1 MDSVT
6 ESFLKLLF
14 LLSVNNWHMAVA
26 GNKYNCDDQLVSAL
40 PQSSFSSSSDLSS
53 SHSPGFARLN
63 RREGAGGWSPLVSN
77 KYQWLQI
84 DLGERTEITAVA
96 TQGGYG
102 SSDWVTSYL
111 LMFSDSGQ
119 NWKQYRQEESIWAFS
134 GNTNADSVVYYK
146 LQHSIK
152 ARFLRFV
159 PLDWNPNGRIGMRIE
174 VYGCTYRSEV
184 VGFDGK
190 SCLIYTFN
198 QKLMSA
204 TKDAIS
210 LKFKTMQSDG
220 ILLHREG
227 QNGDHTTLELIKGKL
242 SLLINLGDT
251 KTHPSNAQINITL
264 GSLLDDQH
272 WHSVLIEHF
281 NNQVNFTVDKHTHHF
296 HAKGEFNY
304 LDLDYEISFGGIPV
318 PGKSGTL
325 SRKNF
330 HGCFENIYYNGVNI
344 IDLARRHKS
353 QIYFVG
359 NMSFSCLEPQ
369 VVPVTFLS
377 SSSYLALPGTSG
389 QDEVL
394 ISFQFRTWNKEGL
407 LLSSKL
413 HQASGGFL
421 LYLSDG
427 KVKISLHKPGKA
439 LSDITAGAGLN
450 NGQWH
455 SVSFSA
461 KWNRITVIVDNDV
474 TSSAHAYTP
483 LQIYSGND
491 FYFGGCPNSGNISE
505 CYTSFGGFQGCMR
518 LISIG
523 NKAVD
528 MISVQQNVF
537 GNFSDLQIDLCGII
551 DRCLPNYCEHGGECS
566 QSWNNFYCDC
576 DNTGYKG
583 ATCHYPIYEQ
593 SCEAY
598 KHRGNTSGFY
608 NIDSDGSGP
617 LGPFLVYCNM
627 TDTTWTIIQHNN
639 TNLTRVK
646 SANRENPHTVFF
658 KYSASLDQLQAT
670 INHAEHCEQELAYHC
685 KKSRLLDKPDGMPL
699 SWWIGRTNET
709 QTYWGGSLPA
719 VQKCAC
725 GLEGS
730 CIDSQHYCNCD
741 ADRDEW
747 TNDTGFLSYK
757 EHLPVTEIVITDTDR
772 PNSEAAYKLGPL
784 LCHGDRTFWN
794 SASFNTETSYL
805 HFPTFHG
812 ELSADVS
819 FFFKTTASSGV
830 FLENLGIQDFIRI
843 ELYSP
848 SEVIFSFDVGNGPSE
863 VTVQSLTSLND
874 NQWHYVKAERNI
886 KEASL
891 QVDQLPQRSCGAP
904 PDGHIRLQLNSQLF
918 VGGTASR
925 QKGFLGCIRSLQLN
939 GMALDLE
946 ERAKI
951 TPGVEPGCPGH
962 CSSYGNLCHNGG
974 KCREKYSGF
983 SCDCTFSAYAG
994 PFCKKEIS
1002 AYFGTGTSVTYNF
1015 QEYYTL
1021 AKNSSS
1027 HASSFYADM
1036 TLNREEITFAFR
1048 TTRTPSLL
1056 LYVSSFYQ
1064 EYLSVILTRNGSL
1077 QIRYKLDSHQDPDV
1091 FSINT
1096 KNMADGQLQHVKI
1109 NREEEMLFV
1118 EVNQN
1123 ERMKFILSSGTE
1135 FNAIKSLTLGK
1146 ILENSDVEE
1155 ETMKANSQGFIGC
1168 LSSVQFSHIA
1178 SLKAALHHSSS
1189 APVIVK
1195 GRFTESNCGT
1205 LTGADSTS
1213 SETTH
1218 SFADH
1223 SGPIDEGELASTIR
1237 SDSAI
1242 IGGVIAVVI
1251 FILALASMAHSHT
1264 IYKKKGIYSK
1274 NEAKGSENEDSA
1286 ESALKSEVSIQTL
1299 QQMNEIKRNTLLIG
1313 VHDLI

>member
-1 MDSVT
+1 
-6 ESFLKLLF
+6 
-14 LLSVNNWHMAVA
+14 
-26 GNKYNCDDQLVSAL
+26 
-40 PQSSFSSSSDLSS
+40 
-53 SHSPGFARLN
+53 
-63 RREGAGGWSPLVSN
+63 
-77 KYQWLQI
+77 
-84 DLGERTEITAVA
+84 
-96 TQGGYG
+96 
-102 SSDWVTSYL
+102 
-111 LMFSDSGQ
+111 
-119 NWKQYRQEESIWAFS
+119 
-134 GNTNADSVVYYK
+134 
-146 LQHSIK
+146 IK

-184 VGFDGK
+184 VAFDGK

-198 QKLMSA
+198 QKLLS
-204 TKDAIS
+204 TLKDVIS

-227 QNGDHTTLELIKGKL
+227 QNGDHITLELIKGKL

-296 HAKGEFNY
+296 HAKGEFSY
-304 LDLDYEISFGGIPV
+304 LDLDYELSFGGIPV

-325 SRKNF
+325 SHRNF

-353 QIYFVG
+353 QIYFG

-389 QDEVL
+389 QEEVF
-394 ISFQFRTWNKEGL
+394 INFQFRTWNKEGL
-407 LLSSKL
+407 LLSGKL
-413 HQASGGFL
+413 HASGGFL

-427 KVKISLHKPGKA
+427 KVKIS
-439 LSDITAGAGLN
+439 AGLN

-455 SVSFSA
+455 SVSFSV
-461 KWNRITVIVDNDV
+461 KRSRMSVVVDNDV
-474 TSSAHAYTP
+474 TSSAYASIP
-483 LQIYSGND
+483 LQIYSGD
-491 FYFGGCPNSGNISE
+491 AFYFGGCPSSGNISE
-505 CYTSFGGFQGCMR
+505 CNTSFGGFQGCMR

-528 MISVQQNVF
+528 MISVQKNVF

-566 QSWNNFYCDC
+566 QSWNSFYCNC
-576 DNTGYKG
+576 ANTGYKG

-627 TDTTWTIIQHNN
+627 TDTTWTIMQHNN

-685 KKSRLLDKPDGMPL
+685 KKSRLLDKPEGVPL

-709 QTYWGGSLPA
+709 QTYWGGALPA
-719 VQKCAC
+719 VQKCSC

-747 TNDTGFLSYK
+747 MNDTGFLSYK

-784 LCHGDRTFWN
+784 LCRGDRTFWN

-819 FFFKTTASSGV
+819 FFFKTTASLGV

-863 VTVQSLTSLND
+863 VIVQSLTSLND

-891 QVDQLPQRSCGAP
+891 QVDQLPQRSRGAP
-904 PDGHIRLQLNSQLF
+904 PDGHTRLQLNSQLF

-925 QKGFLGCIRSLQLN
+925 QKGFLGS
-939 GMALDLE
+939 
-946 ERAKI
+946 KI

-1048 TTRTPSLL
+1048 TTQTPSLL
-1056 LYVSSFYQ
+1056 LYVSSFYK

-1077 QIRYKLDSHQDPDV
+1077 HIRYKLDSHQDPDV
-1091 FSINT
+1091 FSINI
-1096 KNMADGQLQHVKI
+1096 KSMADGQLQHVKI
-1109 NREEEMLFV
+1109 NREEERLFV
-1118 EVNQN
+1118 EVIQ
-1123 ERMKFILSSGTE
+1123 L
-1135 FNAIKSLTLGK
+1135 
-1146 ILENSDVEE
+1146 DYE

-1168 LSSVQFSHIA
+1168 LSSVQFNHIA
-1178 SLKAALHHSSS
+1178 PLKAALHHSSS
-1189 APVIVK
+1189 APIIVK

-1223 SGPIDEGELASTIR
+1223 SGPIDEGEPLANAIR

-1251 FILALASMAHSHT
+1251 FILLCITAIAIR

-1286 ESALKSEVSIQTL
+1286 ESALKSELSMQ
-1299 QQMNEIKRNTLLIG
+1299 NTASENQKEYFF
-1313 VHDLI
+1313 

>member
-6 ESFLKLLF
+6 EIFLKLLF
-14 LLSVNNWHMAVA
+14 LLSVHNWHSAVA
-26 GNKYNCDDQLVSAL
+26 ENKYNCDDPLVSAL
-40 PQSSFSSSSDLSS
+40 PQSAFSSSSELSS

-84 DLGERTEITAVA
+84 DLGERTEINAVA

-111 LMFSDSGQ
+111 LMFSDSGR
-119 NWKQYRQEESIWAFS
+119 NWKQYHQEESIWAFS

-198 QKLMSA
+198 QKFMNTL
-204 TKDAIS
+204 KDVIS

-227 QNGDHTTLELIKGKL
+227 QNGDHITLELIKGKL

-304 LDLDYEISFGGIPV
+304 LDLDYELSFGGIPV

-325 SRKNF
+325 SRRNF
-330 HGCFENIYYNGVNI
+330 YGCFENIYYNGVNI
-344 IDLARRHKS
+344 IDLARRQKS

-377 SSSYLALPGTSG
+377 SRSYLALPGTSG
-389 QDEVL
+389 QDEII

-407 LLSSKL
+407 LLFSKL
-413 HQASGGFL
+413 HQASGSVL

-439 LSDITAGAGLN
+439 LNDIAAGAELN

-455 SVSFSA
+455 SVFFSA
-461 KWNRITVIVDNDV
+461 KRNRISVIVDNEV
-474 TSSAHAYTP
+474 TSSAHASIP
-483 LQIYSGND
+483 LQVYSGD
-491 FYFGGCPNSGNISE
+491 AFYFGGCPSSGNISE
-505 CYTSFGGFQGCMR
+505 CNTSFGGFQGCMR

-528 MISVQQNVF
+528 MISVQENVF

-566 QSWNNFYCDC
+566 QSWNNFYCNC
-576 DNTGYKG
+576 ANTGYTG

-670 INHAEHCEQELAYHC
+670 INHAEHCEQEFAYHC

-709 QTYWGGSLPA
+709 QTYWGGSSPA
-719 VQKCAC
+719 LQKCAC
-725 GLEGS
+725 GLERS
-730 CIDSQHYCNCD
+730 CIDSQYYCNCD

-757 EHLPVTEIVITDTDR
+757 DHLPVTEIVITDIDR

-843 ELYSP
+843 ELYAP
-848 SEVIFSFDVGNGPSE
+848 SEVVFSFDVGNGPSE
-863 VTVQSLTSLND
+863 VIVQSLTPLND
-874 NQWHYVKAERNI
+874 NQWHYVKAERNV

-891 QVDQLPQRSCGAP
+891 QVDQLPQRSHSAP

-939 GMALDLE
+939 GIALDLE
-946 ERAKI
+946 KRAKI

-974 KCREKYSGF
+974 KCKEKYSGF
-983 SCDCTFSAYAG
+983 SCDCTFSAYMG

-1036 TLNREEITFAFR
+1036 TLNRESITFAFR

-1056 LYVSSFYQ
+1056 LYVSSFYK
-1064 EYLSVILTRNGSL
+1064 EYLSIILTRTGDL
-1077 QIRYKLDSHQDPDV
+1077 QIRYKLDSHQDPDI
-1091 FSINT
+1091 FSVNI

-1146 ILENSDVEE
+1146 ILENSDVDE

-1168 LSSVQFSHIA
+1168 LSSVQFNHIA
-1178 SLKAALHHSSS
+1178 PLKAALHQSSS

-1223 SGPIDEGELASTIR
+1223 SGTIDEGEPLANAIR

-1251 FILALASMAHSHT
+1251 FILLCITAIAIR

-1286 ESALKSEVSIQTL
+1286 ESALKSELSMQNTA
-1299 QQMNEIKRNTLLIG
+1299 NEHQKEYFF
-1313 VHDLI
+1313 

>member
-6 ESFLKLLF
+6 EIFLKLLF
-14 LLSVNNWHMAVA
+14 LISVRNWNMVVA
-26 GNKYNCDDQLVSAL
+26 GNKYNCDDQLVSGL
-40 PQSSFSSSSDLSS
+40 PQSSFSSSSELSS

-63 RREGAGGWSPLVSN
+63 RREGAGGWSPFVSN
-77 KYQWLQI
+77 KYQWLQV
-84 DLGERTEITAVA
+84 DLGERAEITAVA

-111 LMFSDSGQ
+111 LMFSDSGR
-119 NWKQYRQEESIWAFS
+119 NWKQYRQEESTWAFS

-152 ARFLRFV
+152 ARFIRFV

-174 VYGCTYRSEV
+174 AYGCMYRSEV

-198 QKLMSA
+198 QKLMS
-204 TKDAIS
+204 TLKDVIS

-227 QNGDHTTLELIKGKL
+227 QNGDHITLELLKGKL
-242 SLLINLGDT
+242 SLLINLGDD
-251 KTHPSNAQINITL
+251 KTHSSNTQINITL

-304 LDLDYEISFGGIPV
+304 LDLDYELSFGGIPV
-318 PGKSGTL
+318 PGKSGAL
-325 SRKNF
+325 SRRNF
-330 HGCFENIYYNGVNI
+330 HGCFENIYYNGVSI
-344 IDLARRHKS
+344 IDLARRHRS
-353 QIYFVG
+353 QISFVG
-359 NMSFSCLEPQ
+359 NISFLCLEPQ
-369 VVPVTFLS
+369 VIPVTFLS
-377 SSSYLALPGTSG
+377 SRSYLALPGTSG
-389 QDEVL
+389 QEEVS

-407 LLSSKL
+407 LLSSKV
-413 HQASGGFL
+413 HRSSGGFL

-427 KVKISLHKPGKA
+427 KVKINLHKPGKT
-439 LSDITAGAGLN
+439 LSDI
-450 NGQWH
+450 
-455 SVSFSA
+455 SA
-461 KWNRITVIVDNDV
+461 APGFMFL
-474 TSSAHAYTP
+474 S
-483 LQIYSGND
+483 
-491 FYFGGCPNSGNISE
+491 GCPNSGNNSE
-505 CYTSFGGFQGCMR
+505 CKTSFGGFQGCMR

-528 MISVQQNVF
+528 MNSVQKNIF
-537 GNFSDLQIDLCGII
+537 GNFSNLQIDLCGII

-566 QSWNNFYCDC
+566 QTWNSFYCNC
-576 DNTGYKG
+576 TNTGYKG

-627 TDTTWTIIQHNN
+627 TDATWTIIQHNN

-658 KYSASLDQLQAT
+658 KYSASLDQLQAA

-685 KKSRLLDKPDGMPL
+685 KKSRLLDKTDGLPL

-709 QTYWGGSLPA
+709 QTYWGGSSPT

-725 GLEGS
+725 GIEGS
-730 CIDSQHYCNCD
+730 CIESQHYCNCD
-741 ADRDEW
+741 ADRNEW

-772 PNSEAAYKLGPL
+772 PNSEAAYRLGPL
-784 LCHGDRTFWN
+784 LCRGDRAFWN

-805 HFPTFHG
+805 HFPTLHG

-886 KEASL
+886 KDASL
-891 QVDQLPQRSCGAP
+891 QVDQLPQKFHAAP

-974 KCREKYSGF
+974 KCKEKYSGF
-983 SCDCTFSAYAG
+983 SCDCSFSAYAG

-1002 AYFGTGTSVTYNF
+1002 AYFGTGSSVIYNF
-1015 QEYYTL
+1015 QEYYTFT
-1021 AKNSSS
+1021 KNSSS

-1036 TLNREEITFAFR
+1036 TLSRETITLAFR

-1056 LYVSSFYQ
+1056 LYVSSFYK

-1091 FSINT
+1091 FTTNFKS
-1096 KNMADGQLQHVKI
+1096 MADGQLHHVKI
-1109 NREEEMLFV
+1109 DREEEMLLV

-1135 FNAIKSLTLGK
+1135 FNAIKSLILGK
-1146 ILENSDVEE
+1146 ILENSDVDE
-1155 ETMKANSQGFIGC
+1155 ETMKASSQGFIGC
-1168 LSSVQFSHIA
+1168 LSSVQFNHIA
-1178 SLKAALHHSSS
+1178 PLKSALHHGSS
-1189 APVIVK
+1189 APIIVK
-1195 GRFTESNCGT
+1195 GRFTESSCGT
-1205 LTGADSTS
+1205 LTGTDSTL

-1223 SGPIDEGELASTIR
+1223 SGPIDEGEPLNNASR
-1237 SDSAI
+1237 NDSAI

-1251 FILALASMAHSHT
+1251 FIVLCITAIAIR
-1264 IYKKKGIYSK
+1264 IYKKKSIYSK
-1274 NEAKGSENEDSA
+1274 NETKGSENEDSA
-1286 ESALKSEVSIQTL
+1286 ESALKSELSTQ
-1299 QQMNEIKRNTLLIG
+1299 NTASENQKEYFF
-1313 VHDLI
+1313 

>member
-1 MDSVT
+1 
-6 ESFLKLLF
+6 
-14 LLSVNNWHMAVA
+14 
-26 GNKYNCDDQLVSAL
+26 
-40 PQSSFSSSSDLSS
+40 
-53 SHSPGFARLN
+53 
-63 RREGAGGWSPLVSN
+63 
-77 KYQWLQI
+77 
-84 DLGERTEITAVA
+84 
-96 TQGGYG
+96 
-102 SSDWVTSYL
+102 
-111 LMFSDSGQ
+111 
-119 NWKQYRQEESIWAFS
+119 
-134 GNTNADSVVYYK
+134 
-146 LQHSIK
+146 
-152 ARFLRFV
+152 
-159 PLDWNPNGRIGMRIE
+159 
-174 VYGCTYRSEV
+174 
-184 VGFDGK
+184 
-190 SCLIYTFN
+190 
-198 QKLMSA
+198 
-204 TKDAIS
+204 
-210 LKFKTMQSDG
+210 
-220 ILLHREG
+220 
-227 QNGDHTTLELIKGKL
+227 
-242 SLLINLGDT
+242 
-251 KTHPSNAQINITL
+251 
-264 GSLLDDQH
+264 
-272 WHSVLIEHF
+272 
-281 NNQVNFTVDKHTHHF
+281 
-296 HAKGEFNY
+296 
-304 LDLDYEISFGGIPV
+304 
-318 PGKSGTL
+318 
-325 SRKNF
+325 
-330 HGCFENIYYNGVNI
+330 
-344 IDLARRHKS
+344 
-353 QIYFVG
+353 G
-359 NMSFSCLEPQ
+359 NMSFSCLEPR
-369 VVPVTFLS
+369 VVPVTFLNS
-377 SSSYLALPGTSG
+377 GSYLALPGTSG
-389 QDEVL
+389 QDEIF

-421 LYLSDG
+421 LYLNDG

-439 LSDITAGAGLN
+439 LNDITAGAGLN

-461 KWNRITVIVDNDV
+461 KRNRISVIVDNDV
-474 TSSAHAYTP
+474 MSSSHASIP
-483 LQIYSGND
+483 LQIYSGD
-491 FYFGGCPNSGNISE
+491 AFYFGGCPSSGNISQ
-505 CYTSFGGFQGCMR
+505 CNTSFGGFQGCMR

-566 QSWNNFYCDC
+566 QSWNSFYCNC
-576 DNTGYKG
+576 ASTGYKG

-598 KHRGNTSGFY
+598 KHRGNASGFY

-617 LGPFLVYCNM
+617 LRPFLVYCNM

-670 INHAEHCEQELAYHC
+670 INRAEHCEQELAYHC
-685 KKSRLLDKPDGMPL
+685 KKSRLLDKQDGMPL

-719 VQKCAC
+719 VQKCTC

-757 EHLPVTEIVITDTDR
+757 EHLPVTEIVITDTNR
-772 PNSEAAYKLGPL
+772 PNSEAGYKLGPL
-784 LCHGDRTFWN
+784 LCRGDRTFWN
-794 SASFNTETSYL
+794 SASFNTEASYL

-843 ELYSP
+843 ELHSP

-874 NQWHYVKAERNI
+874 NQWHFVKAERNI

-891 QVDQLPQRSCGAP
+891 QVDHLPQRSHGAP

-994 PFCKKEIS
+994 PFCKKGKQIS
-1002 AYFGTGTSVTYNF
+1002 VYFRTGTSVTYNF

-1036 TLNREEITFAFR
+1036 TLSKEVITFAFR

-1056 LYVSSFYQ
+1056 LYVSSFYK
-1064 EYLSVILTRNGSL
+1064 EYLSVILTRNGDL

-1109 NREEEMLFV
+1109 NREEEMIFV

-1123 ERMKFILSSGTE
+1123 ERMNFILSSGTE

-1146 ILENSDVEE
+1146 ILENSDIDE

-1168 LSSVQFSHIA
+1168 LSSVQFNHIA
-1178 SLKAALHHSSS
+1178 PLKAALHHSSS
-1189 APVIVK
+1189 APIIVK

-1218 SFADH
+1218 SFADY
-1223 SGPIDEGELASTIR
+1223 SGPIDEGEPLANAIR

-1242 IGGVIAVVI
+1242 IGGVIAVLI
-1251 FILALASMAHSHT
+1251 FILLCITAVAVRV
-1264 IYKKKGIYSK
+1264 YKKKGIYSK

-1286 ESALKSEVSIQTL
+1286 ESALKSELSMQNTA
-1299 QQMNEIKRNTLLIG
+1299 NENQKEYFF
-1313 VHDLI
+1313 

>member
-6 ESFLKLLF
+6 EIFLKLLA
-14 LLSVNNWHMAVA
+14 LIAVHNWTTLVT

-40 PQSSFSSSSDLSS
+40 PQSSFSSSSELSS

-63 RREGAGGWSPLVSN
+63 RRDGAGGWSPLVSN

-111 LMFSDSGQ
+111 LMFSDSGR

-198 QKLMSA
+198 QKPTSA
-204 TKDAIS
+204 LKDVIS

-227 QNGDHTTLELIKGKL
+227 QNGDHLTLELIKGKL
-242 SLLINLGDT
+242 SLLINLGDANT
-251 KTHPSNAQINITL
+251 QINITL

-304 LDLDYEISFGGIPV
+304 LDLDYELSFGGIPV

-330 HGCFENIYYNGVNI
+330 YGCFENIYCNGVNI
-344 IDLARRHKS
+344 VDLAKRHKS

-359 NMSFSCLEPQ
+359 NLSFSCLEPA

-377 SSSYLALPGTSG
+377 SSSYLTLPGTSG
-389 QDEVL
+389 QDEVS

-407 LLSSKL
+407 LFSTKL
-413 HQASGGFL
+413 YQASGGLL

-427 KVKISLHKPGKA
+427 KVKTSLYKPGRT
-439 LSDITAGAGLN
+439 LSDITAGTGLN

-461 KWNRITVIVDNDV
+461 KRNRISVMVDDDV
-474 TSSAHAYTP
+474 TLSAQASIP
-483 LQIYSGND
+483 LQIYSAD
-491 FYFGGCPNSGNISE
+491 TFYFGGCPNGGNNTE
-505 CYTSFGGFQGCMR
+505 CNSSFGGFQGCMQ

-523 NKAVD
+523 NKPVD

-551 DRCLPNYCEHGGECS
+551 DRCSPNYCEHGGECS
-566 QSWNNFYCDC
+566 QSWNSFYCSC
-576 DNTGYKG
+576 TNTGYKG
-583 ATCHYPIYEQ
+583 ATCHYSVYEQ

-685 KKSRLLDKPDGMPL
+685 KKSRLLDKQDGMPL

-719 VQKCAC
+719 IQKCAC

-730 CIDSQHYCNCD
+730 CIDSQHYCNCN
-741 ADRDEW
+741 ADRNEW

-757 EHLPVTEIVITDTDR
+757 DHLPVTEIVITDTDR

-784 LCHGDRTFWN
+784 LCRGDRAFWN

-863 VTVQSLTSLND
+863 VIVQSLTSLND

-891 QVDQLPQRSCGAP
+891 QVDQLPQKYQAAP
-904 PDGHIRLQLNSQLF
+904 PDGRIRLQLNSQLF

-925 QKGFLGCIRSLQLN
+925 QKGFLGCIRSLHLN
-939 GMALDLE
+939 GIALDLE

-983 SCDCTFSAYAG
+983 SCDCTFSAYTG

-1002 AYFGTGTSVTYNF
+1002 AYFATGTSVTYNF

-1036 TLNREEITFAFR
+1036 TLNREAITFTFR

-1056 LYVSSFYQ
+1056 LYVSSFYN
-1064 EYLSVILTRNGSL
+1064 EYLSVILTKNGSL
-1077 QIRYKLDSHQDPDV
+1077 QIRYKLDSYQDPDV
-1091 FSINT
+1091 FNINF
-1096 KNMADGQLQHVKI
+1096 KSLADGQLQHVKI
-1109 NREEEMLFV
+1109 NREEEILFV

-1123 ERMKFILSSGTE
+1123 EKMKFILSSGTE

-1146 ILENSDVEE
+1146 ILENSDIDE

-1168 LSSVQFSHIA
+1168 LSSVQFNHIA
-1178 SLKAALHHSSS
+1178 PLKAALHHSSS
-1189 APVIVK
+1189 VPIVVK

-1223 SGPIDEGELASTIR
+1223 SGPIDEGEPLANAIR
-1237 SDSAI
+1237 SDSAV

-1251 FILALASMAHSHT
+1251 FILLCITAVVIR
-1264 IYKKKGIYSK
+1264 IYKKKSIYSK

-1286 ESALKSEVSIQTL
+1286 ESALKSELNVQNTA
-1299 QQMNEIKRNTLLIG
+1299 NENQKEYFF
-1313 VHDLI
+1313 

>member
-1 MDSVT
+1 MIVNMDSVT
-6 ESFLKLLF
+6 EIFLKLLF
-14 LLSVNNWHMAVA
+14 FLCVHRQHMAVT

-40 PQSSFSSSSDLSS
+40 PQSSFSSSSELSS

-190 SCLIYTFN
+190 SCLIYTLKK
-198 QKLMSA
+198 KLIN
-204 TKDAIS
+204 TLKDVIS

-220 ILLHREG
+220 ILLHRKG
-227 QNGDHTTLELIKGKL
+227 QNGDHITMELTKGKL

-251 KTHPSNAQINITL
+251 KTYPSNAQINITL

-296 HAKGEFNY
+296 HAKGEFSY
-304 LDLDYEISFGGIPV
+304 LDLDYELSFGGIPV

-325 SRKNF
+325 SRRNF

-353 QIYFVG
+353 QIYIVG

-377 SSSYLALPGTSG
+377 SSSFLALRGTSG
-389 QDEVL
+389 QDEVFV
-394 ISFQFRTWNKEGL
+394 SFQFRTWNKEGL

-413 HQASGGFL
+413 HQSSGGFL

-427 KVKISLHKPGKA
+427 RVKINLHKTGRV
-439 LSDITAGAGLN
+439 LSDIAAGAGLN

-455 SVSFSA
+455 SVSLSV
-461 KWNRITVIVDNDV
+461 KRNRISVRVDNDV
-474 TSSAHAYTP
+474 TSSAHAFTP
-483 LQIYSGND
+483 LQIYSD
-491 FYFGGCPNSGNISE
+491 VFYFGGCPSSGNISE
-505 CYTSFGGFQGCMR
+505 CNTSFGGFQGCMR
-518 LISIG
+518 HISIG

-528 MISVQQNVF
+528 IISIQQNGF
-537 GNFSDLQIDLCGII
+537 GNFSDLQIDLCGIT

-566 QSWNNFYCDC
+566 QSWNSFHCNCA
-576 DNTGYKG
+576 NTGYKG

-627 TDTTWTIIQHNN
+627 TDATWTIVQHNS

-658 KYSASLDQLQAT
+658 KYSATLDQLQAA
-670 INHAEHCEQELAYHC
+670 INLADHCEQELAYYC
-685 KKSRLLDKPDGMPL
+685 KKSRLLDKSDGMPL

-709 QTYWGGSLPA
+709 HTYWGGSLPA

-757 EHLPVTEIVITDTDR
+757 DHLPVTEIVITDTDR

-784 LCHGDRTFWN
+784 LCRGDRTFWN

-812 ELSADVS
+812 EFSADVS

-843 ELYSP
+843 ELQSP
-848 SEVIFSFDVGNGPSE
+848 YEVAFSFDVGNGPSE
-863 VTVQSLTSLND
+863 VIVQSRNSLND
-874 NQWHYVKAERNI
+874 NQWHYVKAERNV

-891 QVDQLPQRSCGAP
+891 QIDQLPQRSHSAP

-925 QKGFLGCIRSLQLN
+925 QKGFLGCIRSLRLN

-1002 AYFGTGTSVTYNF
+1002 AYFWTGTSVTYNF

-1036 TLNREEITFAFR
+1036 TLAREAIAFAFR

-1056 LYVSSFYQ
+1056 LYVSSFYK

-1091 FSINT
+1091 FSISF
-1096 KNMADGQLQHVKI
+1096 KSMADGQLQHVKI
-1109 NREEEMLFV
+1109 NREEETLFV

-1146 ILENSDVEE
+1146 ILENSDVDE
-1155 ETMKANSQGFIGC
+1155 ETMKANSQGFVGC
-1168 LSSVQFSHIA
+1168 LSSVQFNHIA
-1178 SLKAALHHSSS
+1178 PLKAALHHSSS

-1195 GRFTESNCGT
+1195 GRFTESSCGT

-1223 SGPIDEGELASTIR
+1223 SGPIDEGKPLANAIR

-1251 FILALASMAHSHT
+1251 FILLCITAIAIR

-1286 ESALKSEVSIQTL
+1286 ESALKSELSMQNTA
-1299 QQMNEIKRNTLLIG
+1299 NENQKEYFF
-1313 VHDLI
+1313 

>member
-1 MDSVT
+1 MVKVFQGKLYEERLRSLDLFSLEKRRLRGDVIADSN
-6 ESFLKLLF
+6 FL
-14 LLSVNNWHMAVA
+14 VRGREVA
-26 GNKYNCDDQLVSAL
+26 
-40 PQSSFSSSSDLSS
+40 
-53 SHSPGFARLN
+53 
-63 RREGAGGWSPLVSN
+63 GAGGWSPLVSN

-111 LMFSDSGQ
+111 LMFSDSGR

-190 SCLIYTFN
+190 SCLIYTLN
-198 QKLMSA
+198 QKLMNA
-204 TKDAIS
+204 LKDVIS

-227 QNGDHTTLELIKGKL
+227 KNGDHITLELTQGKL

-272 WHSVLIEHF
+272 WHSLLIEHF

-296 HAKGEFNY
+296 HAKGEFSY
-304 LDLDYEISFGGIPV
+304 LDLDYKLSFGGIPV

-325 SRKNF
+325 SRRNF
-330 HGCFENIYYNGVNI
+330 HGCFENIYYNEVNI

-353 QIYFVG
+353 QIYFLG
-359 NMSFSCLEPQ
+359 NTSFSCLEPQ

-377 SSSYLALPGTSG
+377 TNSYLALPGTSG
-389 QDEVL
+389 QDEVFV
-394 ISFQFRTWNKEGL
+394 SFQFRTWNKDGL

-413 HQASGGFL
+413 HQSSGGFL

-427 KVKISLHKPGKA
+427 KVKINLHKPGRI

-455 SVSFSA
+455 SVSFSV
-461 KWNRITVIVDNDV
+461 KRNRVSVIVDDDV
-474 TSSAHAYTP
+474 TASAHASIP
-483 LQIYSGND
+483 LQIYSD
-491 FYFGGCPNSGNISE
+491 VFYFGGCPRSGNVSE
-505 CYTSFGGFQGCMR
+505 CNTSFGGFQGCMQ

-528 MISVQQNVF
+528 MISVQQNGF
-537 GNFSDLQIDLCGII
+537 GNFSDLQIDLCGIR
-551 DRCLPNYCEHGGECS
+551 DRCMPNYCEHGGECS
-566 QSWNNFYCDC
+566 QSWNIFYCNC
-576 DNTGYKG
+576 ANTGYKG

-617 LGPFLVYCNM
+617 LGPFLIYCNM
-627 TDTTWTIIQHNN
+627 TDATWTIIQHNI

-646 SANRENPHTVFF
+646 SANRENPHTVSF

-670 INHAEHCEQELAYHC
+670 INQAEHCEQELAYYC
-685 KKSRLLDKPDGMPL
+685 KKSRLLDKPGGMPL

-709 QTYWGGSLPA
+709 HTYWGGSLPA

-757 EHLPVTEIVITDTDR
+757 EHLPVTEIVVTDTDR

-784 LCHGDRTFWN
+784 LCRGDT
-794 SASFNTETSYL
+794 
-805 HFPTFHG
+805 
-812 ELSADVS
+812 
-819 FFFKTTASSGV
+819 
-830 FLENLGIQDFIRI
+830 
-843 ELYSP
+843 P

-863 VTVQSLTSLND
+863 VIVQSPTSLND
-874 NQWHYVKAERNI
+874 NQWHYVKAERNV

-891 QVDQLPQRSCGAP
+891 QVDQLPQRSDSAP

-918 VGGTASR
+918 VVRSPELDTVLDGMGWPCECHINGHNHFPGPAACTVSDTNQDAT
-925 QKGFLGCIRSLQLN
+925 GLLGHL
-939 GMALDLE
+939 
-946 ERAKI
+946 
-951 TPGVEPGCPGH
+951 
-962 CSSYGNLCHNGG
+962 
-974 KCREKYSGF
+974 
-983 SCDCTFSAYAG
+983 
-994 PFCKKEIS
+994 
-1002 AYFGTGTSVTYNF
+1002 
-1015 QEYYTL
+1015 
-1021 AKNSSS
+1021 
-1027 HASSFYADM
+1027 
-1036 TLNREEITFAFR
+1036 
-1048 TTRTPSLL
+1048 
-1056 LYVSSFYQ
+1056 
-1064 EYLSVILTRNGSL
+1064 
-1077 QIRYKLDSHQDPDV
+1077 
-1091 FSINT
+1091 
-1096 KNMADGQLQHVKI
+1096 
-1109 NREEEMLFV
+1109 
-1118 EVNQN
+1118 
-1123 ERMKFILSSGTE
+1123 
-1135 FNAIKSLTLGK
+1135 
-1146 ILENSDVEE
+1146 
-1155 ETMKANSQGFIGC
+1155 
-1168 LSSVQFSHIA
+1168 
-1178 SLKAALHHSSS
+1178 
-1189 APVIVK
+1189 
-1195 GRFTESNCGT
+1195 GT
-1205 LTGADSTS
+1205 LLAHVHLAVSQHLQVFFHEVDLQPLCPKPAAWHWVVLTEVKDPTLCLIES
-1213 SETTH
+1213 H
-1218 SFADH
+1218 S
-1223 SGPIDEGELASTIR
+1223 
-1237 SDSAI
+1237 
-1242 IGGVIAVVI
+1242 IGLSPLNHV
-1251 FILALASMAHSHT
+1251 LLQS
-1264 IYKKKGIYSK
+1264 
-1274 NEAKGSENEDSA
+1274 
-1286 ESALKSEVSIQTL
+1286 LPTL
-1299 QQMNEIKRNTLLIG
+1299 QQMNTLTQLHVICEPTADALKAHIQITNENIK
-1313 VHDLI
+1313 

>member
-6 ESFLKLLF
+6 EIFLKLLF
-14 LLSVNNWHMAVA
+14 LLSVNTWHTTVA
-26 GNKYNCDDQLVSAL
+26 GDKYNCDDQMVSAL
-40 PQSSFSSSSDLSS
+40 PQSSFSGSSELSS

-111 LMFSDSGQ
+111 LMFSDSGR

-204 TKDAIS
+204 LKDVIS

-227 QNGDHTTLELIKGKL
+227 QNGDYTTLELIKGKL
-242 SLLINLGDT
+242 SLLINLGDI

-264 GSLLDDQH
+264 GSLLDDQQ

-296 HAKGEFNY
+296 YAKGEFNY
-304 LDLDYEISFGGIPV
+304 LDLDNEISFGGIPV
-318 PGKSGTL
+318 RGKSGTL
-325 SRKNF
+325 SRRNF
-330 HGCFENIYYNGVNI
+330 HGCFENIYYDGVNI

-377 SSSYLALPGTSG
+377 SSSYLALPGTPG
-389 QDEVL
+389 QDEIL

-427 KVKISLHKPGKA
+427 TVKISLHKPGKV
-439 LSDITAGAGLN
+439 LSEITAGAGLN

-455 SVSFSA
+455 SVSFSV
-461 KWNRITVIVDNDV
+461 KRNRISVIVDNDV
-474 TSSAHAYTP
+474 TSSAHASIP
-483 LQIYSGND
+483 LQIYSGD
-491 FYFGGCPNSGNISE
+491 AFYFGGCPSSGNISE
-505 CYTSFGGFQGCMR
+505 CNTSFGGFQGCMR

-566 QSWNNFYCDC
+566 QSWNSFYCNC
-576 DNTGYKG
+576 ANTGYKG
-583 ATCHYPIYEQ
+583 ATCHYSIYEQ

-646 SANRENPHTVFF
+646 SANRENPYTVFF

-685 KKSRLLDKPDGMPL
+685 KKSRLLGKPDGMPL

-709 QTYWGGSLPA
+709 QTYWGGSLPS

-757 EHLPVTEIVITDTDR
+757 EHLPVTEIVITDTAR

-784 LCHGDRTFWN
+784 LCRGDRTFWN

-863 VTVQSLTSLND
+863 VTVHSLTSLND

-891 QVDQLPQRSCGAP
+891 QVDQLPQMSHSAP

-946 ERAKI
+946 ARAKI

-994 PFCKKEIS
+994 PFCKKEVS

-1036 TLNREEITFAFR
+1036 TLTREAITFAFR

-1056 LYVSSFYQ
+1056 LFVGSFYK

-1091 FSINT
+1091 FSINV
-1096 KNMADGQLQHVKI
+1096 KSMADGQLQHVKI

-1123 ERMKFILSSGTE
+1123 ERMKFVLSSGTE

-1146 ILENSDVEE
+1146 ILENGDVDE

-1168 LSSVQFSHIA
+1168 LSSVQFNHIA
-1178 SLKAALHHSSS
+1178 PLKAALHHSSS
-1189 APVIVK
+1189 APIIVK

-1218 SFADH
+1218 SFADQ
-1223 SGPIDEGELASTIR
+1223 SGPIDEGEPLANAIR

-1251 FILALASMAHSHT
+1251 FILLCITAIA
-1264 IYKKKGIYSK
+1264 IRVYKKKGIYSK

-1286 ESALKSEVSIQTL
+1286 ESALKSDLSVQNTA
-1299 QQMNEIKRNTLLIG
+1299 NENQKEYFF
-1313 VHDLI
+1313 

>member
-6 ESFLKLLF
+6 EIFLKLLF
-14 LLSVNNWHMAVA
+14 LISVRNWNMVVA
-26 GNKYNCDDQLVSAL
+26 GNKYNCDDQLVSGL
-40 PQSSFSSSSDLSS
+40 PQSSFSSSSELSS

-63 RREGAGGWSPLVSN
+63 RREGAGGWSPFVSN

-84 DLGERTEITAVA
+84 DLGERAEITAVA

-111 LMFSDSGQ
+111 LMFSDSGR
-119 NWKQYRQEESIWAFS
+119 NWKQYRQEESTWAFS

-174 VYGCTYRSEV
+174 AYGCMYRSEV

-198 QKLMSA
+198 QKLMS
-204 TKDAIS
+204 TLKDVIS

-227 QNGDHTTLELIKGKL
+227 QNGDHITLELLKGKL
-242 SLLINLGDT
+242 SLLINLGDD
-251 KTHPSNAQINITL
+251 KTHSSNTQINITL

-304 LDLDYEISFGGIPV
+304 LDLDYELSFGGIPV
-318 PGKSGTL
+318 PGKSGAL
-325 SRKNF
+325 SRRNF
-330 HGCFENIYYNGVNI
+330 HGCFENVYYNGVSI
-344 IDLARRHKS
+344 IDLARRHRS
-353 QIYFVG
+353 QISFVG
-359 NMSFSCLEPQ
+359 NISFLCLEPQ
-369 VVPVTFLS
+369 VIPVTFLS
-377 SSSYLALPGTSG
+377 SRSYLALPGTSG
-389 QDEVL
+389 QEEVS
-394 ISFQFRTWNKEGL
+394 ISFQFRTWNKDGL
-407 LLSSKL
+407 LLSSKV
-413 HQASGGFL
+413 HRSSGGFL

-427 KVKISLHKPGKA
+427 KVKISLHKPGKT
-439 LSDITAGAGLN
+439 LSDISAGAGLN

-455 SVSFSA
+455 SVFFSA
-461 KWNRITVIVDNDV
+461 KRNRISLIVDNDM
-474 TSSAHAYTP
+474 TSSVHASIS
-483 LQIYSGND
+483 LQMYSAD
-491 FYFGGCPNSGNISE
+491 TFYFSAPGFMFLSGCPNSGNNSE
-505 CYTSFGGFQGCMR
+505 CKSSFGGFQGCMR

-528 MISVQQNVF
+528 MNSVQKNIF

-566 QSWNNFYCDC
+566 QTWNSFYCNC
-576 DNTGYKG
+576 TNTGYKG

-627 TDTTWTIIQHNN
+627 TDATWTIIQHNN

-658 KYSASLDQLQAT
+658 KYSASLDQLQAA

-685 KKSRLLDKPDGMPL
+685 KKSRLLDKTDGLPL

-709 QTYWGGSLPA
+709 QTYWGGSSPT
-719 VQKCAC
+719 VQKCTC
-725 GLEGS
+725 GIEGS

-741 ADRDEW
+741 ADRNEW

-772 PNSEAAYKLGPL
+772 PNSEAAYRLGPL
-784 LCHGDRTFWN
+784 LCRGDRAFWN

-805 HFPTFHG
+805 HFPTLHG

-886 KEASL
+886 KDASL
-891 QVDQLPQRSCGAP
+891 QVDQLPQKFHAAP
-904 PDGHIRLQLNSQLF
+904 SDGHIRLQLNSQLF

-974 KCREKYSGF
+974 KCQEKYSGF
-983 SCDCTFSAYAG
+983 SCDCSFSAYAG

-1002 AYFGTGTSVTYNF
+1002 AYFGTGSSVIYNF
-1015 QEYYTL
+1015 QEYYTFT
-1021 AKNSSS
+1021 KNSSS

-1036 TLNREEITFAFR
+1036 TLSRETITLAFR

-1056 LYVSSFYQ
+1056 LYVSSFYK

-1091 FSINT
+1091 FTTNFKS
-1096 KNMADGQLQHVKI
+1096 MADGQLHHVKI
-1109 NREEEMLFV
+1109 DREEEMLLV

-1135 FNAIKSLTLGK
+1135 FNAIKSLILGK
-1146 ILENSDVEE
+1146 ILENSDVDE

-1168 LSSVQFSHIA
+1168 LSSVQFNHITP
-1178 SLKAALHHSSS
+1178 LKSALHHSSS
-1189 APVIVK
+1189 APIIVK
-1195 GRFTESNCGT
+1195 GRFTESSCGT
-1205 LTGADSTS
+1205 STGADSTL

-1223 SGPIDEGELASTIR
+1223 SGPIDEGEPLNNVSR
-1237 SDSAI
+1237 NDSAI

-1251 FILALASMAHSHT
+1251 FIVLCITAIAIR
-1264 IYKKKGIYSK
+1264 IYKKKSIYSK
-1274 NEAKGSENEDSA
+1274 NETKGSENEDSA
-1286 ESALKSEVSIQTL
+1286 ESALKSELSTQ
-1299 QQMNEIKRNTLLIG
+1299 NTASENQKEYFF
-1313 VHDLI
+1313 

>member
-6 ESFLKLLF
+6 EFLKLLF
-14 LLSVNNWHMAVA
+14 LLSVHNWHTAVA

-40 PQSSFSSSSDLSS
+40 PQSSFSSSSELSS

-204 TKDAIS
+204 LKDVIS

-227 QNGDHTTLELIKGKL
+227 QNGDHITLELIKGKL

-251 KTHPSNAQINITL
+251 KSHPSNAQINITL

-304 LDLDYEISFGGIPV
+304 LDLEYELSFGGIPV
-318 PGKSGTL
+318 PGKSGTV
-325 SRKNF
+325 SRRNF

-353 QIYFVG
+353 HIYFLG
-359 NMSFSCLEPQ
+359 NISFLCLEPQ

-389 QDEVL
+389 QDEVF

-461 KWNRITVIVDNDV
+461 KRNHISIIVDNDV
-474 TSSAHAYTP
+474 TLSAHASIP
-483 LQIYSGND
+483 LQIYSGD
-491 FYFGGCPNSGNISE
+491 PFYFGGCPSSGNISE
-505 CYTSFGGFQGCMR
+505 CNTSFGGFQGCMR

-566 QSWNNFYCDC
+566 QSWNSFYCNC
-576 DNTGYKG
+576 ANTGYKG
-583 ATCHYPIYEQ
+583 ATCHY
-593 SCEAY
+593 
-598 KHRGNTSGFY
+598 H
-608 NIDSDGSGP
+608 
-617 LGPFLVYCNM
+617 
-627 TDTTWTIIQHNN
+627 TTWTIIQHNN

-658 KYSASLDQLQAT
+658 KYSASLDQLQTT

-757 EHLPVTEIVITDTDR
+757 EHLPVTEIVITDTNR

-784 LCHGDRTFWN
+784 LCRGDRTFWN

-891 QVDQLPQRSCGAP
+891 QVDQLPQSSHSAP

-1036 TLNREEITFAFR
+1036 TLNREAITFAFR

-1056 LYVSSFYQ
+1056 LYVSSFYK

-1077 QIRYKLDSHQDPDV
+1077 QIRYKLDGHQDPDV
-1091 FSINT
+1091 FGINI
-1096 KNMADGQLQHVKI
+1096 KSMADGQLQHVKI

-1146 ILENSDVEE
+1146 ILENSDIDE

-1168 LSSVQFSHIA
+1168 LSSVQFNHIA
-1178 SLKAALHHSSS
+1178 PLKAALHHSSS

-1223 SGPIDEGELASTIR
+1223 SGPIDEGEPLANAIR

-1251 FILALASMAHSHT
+1251 FILLCITAIAIR
-1264 IYKKKGIYSK
+1264 IYKQKSIYSK

-1286 ESALKSEVSIQTL
+1286 ESALKSELSMQNTT
-1299 QQMNEIKRNTLLIG
+1299 NENQKEYFF
-1313 VHDLI
+1313 

>member
-1 MDSVT
+1 T
-6 ESFLKLLF
+6 EAKKA
-14 LLSVNNWHMAVA
+14 LS
-26 GNKYNCDDQLVSAL
+26 VSAL
-40 PQSSFSSSSDLSS
+40 PVSSSVRRPSLSRS
-53 SHSPGFARLN
+53 
-63 RREGAGGWSPLVSN
+63 GAGGWSPFVSN

-84 DLGERTEITAVA
+84 DLGERAEITAVA

-111 LMFSDSGQ
+111 LMFSDSGR
-119 NWKQYRQEESIWAFS
+119 NWKQYRQEESTWAFS

-174 VYGCTYRSEV
+174 AYGCMYRSEV

-198 QKLMSA
+198 QNLMS
-204 TKDAIS
+204 TLKDVIS

-227 QNGDHTTLELIKGKL
+227 QNGDHITLELLKGKL
-242 SLLINLGDT
+242 FLFFFSQGDD
-251 KTHPSNAQINITL
+251 KTHSSNTQINITL

-304 LDLDYEISFGGIPV
+304 LDLDYELSFGGIPV
-318 PGKSGTL
+318 PGKSGAL
-325 SRKNF
+325 SRRNF
-330 HGCFENIYYNGVNI
+330 HGCFENVYYNGVSI
-344 IDLARRHKS
+344 IDLARRHRS
-353 QIYFVG
+353 QISFVG
-359 NMSFSCLEPQ
+359 NISFLCLEPQ
-369 VVPVTFLS
+369 VIPVTFLS
-377 SSSYLALPGTSG
+377 SRSYLALPGTSG
-389 QDEVL
+389 QEEVS
-394 ISFQFRTWNKEGL
+394 ISFQFRTWNKDGL
-407 LLSSKL
+407 LLSSKV
-413 HQASGGFL
+413 HRSSGGFL

-427 KVKISLHKPGKA
+427 KVKINLHKPGKT
-439 LSDITAGAGLN
+439 LSDISAGAGLN

-455 SVSFSA
+455 SVFFSA
-461 KWNRITVIVDNDV
+461 KRNRISLIVDNDM
-474 TSSAHAYTP
+474 TSSVHASIS
-483 LQIYSGND
+483 LQIYSAD
-491 FYFGGCPNSGNISE
+491 TFYFGGCPNSGNNSE
-505 CYTSFGGFQGCMR
+505 CKSSFGGFQGCMR

-528 MISVQQNVF
+528 MNSVQKNIF

-566 QSWNNFYCDC
+566 QTWNSFYCNC
-576 DNTGYKG
+576 TNTGYKG

-593 SCEAY
+593 SCESY

-627 TDTTWTIIQHNN
+627 TDATWTIIQHNN

-658 KYSASLDQLQAT
+658 KYSASLDQLQAA

-685 KKSRLLDKPDGMPL
+685 KKSRLLDKTDGLPL

-709 QTYWGGSLPA
+709 QTYWGGSSPT
-719 VQKCAC
+719 VQKCTC
-725 GLEGS
+725 GIEGS

-741 ADRDEW
+741 ADRNEW

-772 PNSEAAYKLGPL
+772 PNSEAAYRLGPL
-784 LCHGDRTFWN
+784 LCRGDRAFWN

-805 HFPTFHG
+805 HFPTLHG

-886 KEASL
+886 KDASL
-891 QVDQLPQRSCGAP
+891 QVDQLPQKFHAAP

-918 VGGTASR
+918 V
-925 QKGFLGCIRSLQLN
+925 
-939 GMALDLE
+939 
-946 ERAKI
+946 
-951 TPGVEPGCPGH
+951 
-962 CSSYGNLCHNGG
+962 
-974 KCREKYSGF
+974 
-983 SCDCTFSAYAG
+983 
-994 PFCKKEIS
+994 EIS
-1002 AYFGTGTSVTYNF
+1002 AYFGTGSSVIYNF
-1015 QEYYTL
+1015 QEYYTFT
-1021 AKNSSS
+1021 KNSSS

-1036 TLNREEITFAFR
+1036 TLSRETITLAFR

-1056 LYVSSFYQ
+1056 LYVSSFYK

-1091 FSINT
+1091 FTTNFKS
-1096 KNMADGQLQHVKI
+1096 MADGQLHHVKI
-1109 NREEEMLFV
+1109 DREEETLLV

-1135 FNAIKSLTLGK
+1135 FNAIKSLILGK
-1146 ILENSDVEE
+1146 ILENSDVDE

-1168 LSSVQFSHIA
+1168 LSSVQFNHIA
-1178 SLKAALHHSSS
+1178 PLKSALHHSSS
-1189 APVIVK
+1189 APIIVK
-1195 GRFTESNCGT
+1195 GRFTESSCGT
-1205 LTGADSTS
+1205 STGADSTL

-1218 SFADH
+1218 SFAGNH
-1223 SGPIDEGELASTIR
+1223 SGPIDEGEPLNNVSQN
-1237 SDSAI
+1237 DSAI

-1251 FILALASMAHSHT
+1251 FIVLCITAIAIR
-1264 IYKKKGIYSK
+1264 IYKKKSIYSK
-1274 NEAKGSENEDSA
+1274 NETKGSENEDSA
-1286 ESALKSEVSIQTL
+1286 ESALKSELSTQ
-1299 QQMNEIKRNTLLIG
+1299 NTASENQKEYFF
-1313 VHDLI
+1313 

>member
-1 MDSVT
+1 MDSAA
-6 ESFLKLLF
+6 EIFLKLLF
-14 LLSVNNWHMAVA
+14 LLSVHNWHLATA
-26 GNKYNCDDQLVSAL
+26 GNAYNCDDQLVSAL
-40 PQSSFSSSSDLSS
+40 PQSSFSSSSELSS
-53 SHSPGFARLN
+53 SHSPGFAKLN

-111 LMFSDSGQ
+111 LMFSDSGR
-119 NWKQYRQEESIWAFS
+119 NWRQYRQEESSWAFS
-134 GNTNADSVVYYK
+134 GNMNADSVVYYK

-174 VYGCTYRSEV
+174 VYGCTYS
-184 VGFDGK
+184 
-190 SCLIYTFN
+190 
-198 QKLMSA
+198 
-204 TKDAIS
+204 
-210 LKFKTMQSDG
+210 
-220 ILLHREG
+220 
-227 QNGDHTTLELIKGKL
+227 
-242 SLLINLGDT
+242 
-251 KTHPSNAQINITL
+251 
-264 GSLLDDQH
+264 
-272 WHSVLIEHF
+272 
-281 NNQVNFTVDKHTHHF
+281 
-296 HAKGEFNY
+296 
-304 LDLDYEISFGGIPV
+304 
-318 PGKSGTL
+318 
-325 SRKNF
+325 
-330 HGCFENIYYNGVNI
+330 
-344 IDLARRHKS
+344 
-353 QIYFVG
+353 
-359 NMSFSCLEPQ
+359 
-369 VVPVTFLS
+369 
-377 SSSYLALPGTSG
+377 
-389 QDEVL
+389 
-394 ISFQFRTWNKEGL
+394 
-407 LLSSKL
+407 
-413 HQASGGFL
+413 
-421 LYLSDG
+421 
-427 KVKISLHKPGKA
+427 
-439 LSDITAGAGLN
+439 AGLN

-455 SVSFSA
+455 SVSLSV
-461 KWNRITVIVDNDV
+461 KRNRISIIVDNDV
-474 TSSAHAYTP
+474 TASSHASVP
-483 LQIYSGND
+483 LQIYSGD
-491 FYFGGCPNSGNISE
+491 AFYFGGCPTTGNISE
-505 CYTSFGGFQGCMR
+505 CNTSFGGFQGCMR
-518 LISIG
+518 LISID

-566 QSWNNFYCDC
+566 QSWNSFYCNC
-576 DNTGYKG
+576 TNTGYKG

-598 KHRGNTSGFY
+598 KHRGNTSGFF

-627 TDTTWTIIQHNN
+627 TDVTWTILQHNN

-685 KKSRLLDKPDGMPL
+685 KKSRLLDKQGKMPL
-699 SWWIGRTNET
+699 SWWIGRNNET

-719 VQKCAC
+719 VRKCTC
-725 GLEGS
+725 GLEGN

-741 ADRDEW
+741 SDRDEW

-757 EHLPVTEIVITDTDR
+757 DHLPVTEIVITDTDR

-784 LCHGDRTFWN
+784 LCRGDRTFWN

-812 ELSADVS
+812 ELSADIS

-848 SEVIFSFDVGNGPSE
+848 SEVLFSFDVGNGPSE
-863 VTVQSLTSLND
+863 VTVQTLTSLND

-891 QVDQLPQRSCGAP
+891 QVDQFPQRSHTAP

-962 CSSYGNLCHNGG
+962 CSSYGKLCHNGG
-974 KCREKYSGF
+974 KCKEKYSGF

-1027 HASSFYADM
+1027 LASSFYADM
-1036 TLNREEITFAFR
+1036 TLNREAITFAFR

-1056 LYVSSFYQ
+1056 LYVSSFYK

-1077 QIRYKLDSHQDPDV
+1077 QIRYKLDSHQDPDI
-1091 FSINT
+1091 FSINL
-1096 KNMADGQLQHVKI
+1096 KSMADGQLQHVKI
-1109 NREEEMLFV
+1109 DREEEMLFV

-1123 ERMKFILSSGTE
+1123 ERMEFVLISGTE

-1146 ILENSDVEE
+1146 ILENSDVDE

-1168 LSSVQFSHIA
+1168 LSSVQFNHVA
-1178 SLKAALHHSSS
+1178 PLKAALHHSSS
-1189 APVIVK
+1189 APIIVK
-1195 GRFTESNCGT
+1195 GRLTESSCGT
-1205 LTGADSTS
+1205 LTGSDSTS

-1223 SGPIDEGELASTIR
+1223 SGPINEGEPLANAIR
-1237 SDSAI
+1237 NDSAI

-1251 FILALASMAHSHT
+1251 FILICITAIAIR
-1264 IYKKKGIYSK
+1264 IYKKNGIYSK

-1286 ESALKSEVSIQTL
+1286 ESALKSELSMQNTA
-1299 QQMNEIKRNTLLIG
+1299 NENQKEYFF
-1313 VHDLI
+1313 

>member
-1 MDSVT
+1 
-6 ESFLKLLF
+6 
-14 LLSVNNWHMAVA
+14 
-26 GNKYNCDDQLVSAL
+26 
-40 PQSSFSSSSDLSS
+40 
-53 SHSPGFARLN
+53 
-63 RREGAGGWSPLVSN
+63 
-77 KYQWLQI
+77 
-84 DLGERTEITAVA
+84 
-96 TQGGYG
+96 
-102 SSDWVTSYL
+102 
-111 LMFSDSGQ
+111 
-119 NWKQYRQEESIWAFS
+119 
-134 GNTNADSVVYYK
+134 
-146 LQHSIK
+146 
-152 ARFLRFV
+152 
-159 PLDWNPNGRIGMRIE
+159 MRIE
-174 VYGCTYRSEV
+174 VYGCMYRSEV

-198 QKLMSA
+198 QKLMS
-204 TKDAIS
+204 TLKDVIS

-227 QNGDHTTLELIKGKL
+227 QNGDHITLELLKGKL
-242 SLLINLGDT
+242 SLLINLGDD
-251 KTHPSNAQINITL
+251 KTHSSNTQINITL

-304 LDLDYEISFGGIPV
+304 LDLDYELSFGGIPV
-318 PGKSGTL
+318 PGKSGAL
-325 SRKNF
+325 SRRNF
-330 HGCFENIYYNGVNI
+330 HGCFENIYYNGVSI
-344 IDLARRHKS
+344 IDLARRHRS
-353 QIYFVG
+353 QISFVG
-359 NMSFSCLEPQ
+359 NISFLCLEPH
-369 VVPVTFLS
+369 VIPITFLS
-377 SSSYLALPGTSG
+377 SRSYLALPGTSG
-389 QDEVL
+389 QEEVS

-407 LLSSKL
+407 LLSSKV
-413 HQASGGFL
+413 HRSSGGFL

-427 KVKISLHKPGKA
+427 KVKINLHKPGKA
-439 LSDITAGAGLN
+439 MSGISAGAGLN

-455 SVSFSA
+455 SVLFSA
-461 KWNRITVIVDNDV
+461 KRNRIILIVDNDM
-474 TSSAHAYTP
+474 TSSAYSSIS
-483 LQIYSGND
+483 LQIYSAD
-491 FYFGGCPNSGNISE
+491 TFYFGGCPNSENNSE
-505 CYTSFGGFQGCMR
+505 CKSSFGGFQGCMQ

-528 MISVQQNVF
+528 MNSVQQNIF

-566 QSWNNFYCDC
+566 QSWNSFYCNC
-576 DNTGYKG
+576 TNTGYKG

-627 TDTTWTIIQHNN
+627 TDATWTIIQHNN

-658 KYSASLDQLQAT
+658 KYSASLDQLQAA

-685 KKSRLLDKPDGMPL
+685 KKSRLLDKTDGLPL

-709 QTYWGGSLPA
+709 QTYWGGSSPT

-725 GLEGS
+725 GIEGS
-730 CIDSQHYCNCD
+730 CIDSQHYCNCN
-741 ADRDEW
+741 ADRNEW
-747 TNDTGFLSYK
+747 TNDTGFLSHK

-772 PNSEAAYKLGPL
+772 PNSEAAYRLGPL
-784 LCHGDRTFWN
+784 LCHGDR
-794 SASFNTETSYL
+794 
-805 HFPTFHG
+805 
-812 ELSADVS
+812 
-819 FFFKTTASSGV
+819 
-830 FLENLGIQDFIRI
+830 
-843 ELYSP
+843 
-848 SEVIFSFDVGNGPSE
+848 
-863 VTVQSLTSLND
+863 
-874 NQWHYVKAERNI
+874 
-886 KEASL
+886 
-891 QVDQLPQRSCGAP
+891 
-904 PDGHIRLQLNSQLF
+904 
-918 VGGTASR
+918 GTASR

-983 SCDCTFSAYAG
+983 SCDCSFSAYAG
-994 PFCKKEIS
+994 PFCKTEIS
-1002 AYFGTGTSVTYNF
+1002 AYFGTGSSVIYNF
-1015 QEYYTL
+1015 QEYYTFT
-1021 AKNSSS
+1021 KNSTS

-1036 TLNREEITFAFR
+1036 TLSRETITFAFR

-1056 LYVSSFYQ
+1056 LYVSSFYK

-1091 FSINT
+1091 FTINFRS
-1096 KNMADGQLQHVKI
+1096 MADGQLHHVKI
-1109 NREEEMLFV
+1109 NREEEMLLV

-1135 FNAIKSLTLGK
+1135 FNAIKSLILGK
-1146 ILENSDVEE
+1146 ILENSDVDE

-1168 LSSVQFSHIA
+1168 LSSVQFNHIA
-1178 SLKAALHHSSS
+1178 PLKSALHHSSS
-1189 APVIVK
+1189 APIIVK
-1195 GRFTESNCGT
+1195 GRFTESSCGT
-1205 LTGADSTS
+1205 LTGADSTL

-1223 SGPIDEGELASTIR
+1223 SGPIDERQPLNNASR
-1237 SDSAI
+1237 NDSAI

-1251 FILALASMAHSHT
+1251 FIILCITAIAIH
-1264 IYKKKGIYSK
+1264 IYKKKSIYSK
-1274 NEAKGSENEDSA
+1274 NETKGSENEDSA
-1286 ESALKSEVSIQTL
+1286 ESALKSELSTQ
-1299 QQMNEIKRNTLLIG
+1299 NTASENQKEYFF
-1313 VHDLI
+1313 

>member
-6 ESFLKLLF
+6 EIFLRLLF
-14 LLSVNNWHMAVA
+14 LLSVHNWHTAVA

-40 PQSSFSSSSDLSS
+40 PQSSFSSSSELSS

-63 RREGAGGWSPLVSN
+63 RREGAGGWCPLVSN

-111 LMFSDSGQ
+111 LMFSDSGR

-146 LQHSIK
+146 LQHFIK

-174 VYGCTYRSEV
+174 VYGCTYRSDV
-184 VGFDGK
+184 IGFDGK

-198 QKLMSA
+198 KKLMKA
-204 TKDAIS
+204 LNDVIS
-210 LKFKTMQSDG
+210 LKFKTMQSHG

-227 QNGDHTTLELIKGKL
+227 QNGDHLTLELIKGKL
-242 SLLINLGDT
+242 FLLINLGDT

-296 HAKGEFNY
+296 HVKGEFNY
-304 LDLDYEISFGGIPV
+304 LDIDYELSFGGIPV

-359 NMSFSCLEPQ
+359 NISFSCLEPQ

-389 QDEVL
+389 QDEVF

-413 HQASGGFL
+413 HQAPGGFF
-421 LYLSDG
+421 LYLSNG
-427 KVKISLHKPGKA
+427 RVKISLKPGKA

-450 NGQWH
+450 NGEWH

-461 KWNRITVIVDNDV
+461 KRNHISVTVDNDV
-474 TSSAHAYTP
+474 TSLAHASIP
-483 LQIYSGND
+483 LQIYSQD
-491 FYFGGCPNSGNISE
+491 ALYFGGCPNSANISE
-505 CYTSFGGFQGCMR
+505 CNTSFGGFQGCMR

-528 MISVQQNVF
+528 MISVQQNIF

-566 QSWNNFYCDC
+566 QSWSSFYCNC
-576 DNTGYKG
+576 ANTGYKG
-583 ATCHYPIYEQ
+583 ATCHHPIYEQ

-627 TDTTWTIIQHNN
+627 TDTTWAIIQHNN

-646 SANRENPHTVFF
+646 SANRENPYTVFF

-725 GLEGS
+725 GLEGT

-784 LCHGDRTFWN
+784 LCRGDRTFWN

-891 QVDQLPQRSCGAP
+891 QVDKLPQVSHAAP
-904 PDGHIRLQLNSQLF
+904 SDGHIRLQLNSQLF

-946 ERAKI
+946 ERAKV

-983 SCDCTFSAYAG
+983 SCDCTFSAYTG

-1021 AKNSSS
+1021 TKNSTS

-1036 TLNREEITFAFR
+1036 TLNREEIIFAFR
-1048 TTRTPSLL
+1048 TTQTPSLL
-1056 LYVSSFYQ
+1056 LYVSSFYK

-1077 QIRYKLDSHQDPDV
+1077 QIIYKLDSHQEPDI
-1091 FSINT
+1091 FSINI
-1096 KNMADGQLQHVKI
+1096 KSLANGQLQHMKI

-1118 EVNQN
+1118 EVNEN

-1146 ILENSDVEE
+1146 ILENSDVDE

-1168 LSSVQFSHIA
+1168 LSSVQFNHIA
-1178 SLKAALHHSSS
+1178 PLKAALHHSSS

-1223 SGPIDEGELASTIR
+1223 SGPTDEGEPLANAIR

-1251 FILALASMAHSHT
+1251 FILLCITAIAIR
-1264 IYKKKGIYSK
+1264 IYRKKVRYSK
-1274 NEAKGSENEDSA
+1274 NEAKGTENEDSA
-1286 ESALKSEVSIQTL
+1286 ESALKSELSMQNTA
-1299 QQMNEIKRNTLLIG
+1299 NENQKEYFF
-1313 VHDLI
+1313 

>member
-6 ESFLKLLF
+6 EIFLKLLF
-14 LLSVNNWHMAVA
+14 LLSVLNWHTPVA

-40 PQSSFSSSSDLSS
+40 PQSSFSSSSELSS
-53 SHSPGFARLN
+53 SHSPGYARLN

-111 LMFSDSGQ
+111 LMFSDSGR

-134 GNTNADSVVYYK
+134 GNTNADSVIYYK

-204 TKDAIS
+204 LKDVIS

-227 QNGDHTTLELIKGKL
+227 QNGDHITLELIKGKL

-251 KTHPSNAQINITL
+251 KTHPSNARINITL
-264 GSLLDDQH
+264 GSLLDDQQ

-296 HAKGEFNY
+296 HAKGEFSY
-304 LDLDYEISFGGIPV
+304 LDLHYELSFGGIPV

-325 SRKNF
+325 SRRNF

-359 NMSFSCLEPQ
+359 NVSFSCLEPQ

-389 QDEVL
+389 QDEVY

-407 LLSSKL
+407 LLSGKL

-427 KVKISLHKPGKA
+427 KVKISLHKPGKG
-439 LSDITAGAGLN
+439 LSDITAGAALN

-455 SVSFSA
+455 SVSFAA
-461 KWNRITVIVDNDV
+461 KRNRINVIVDNDA
-474 TSSAHAYTP
+474 TSSAHAFMP
-483 LQIYSGND
+483 LQIYSGD
-491 FYFGGCPNSGNISE
+491 TFYFGGCPSSGNISE
-505 CYTSFGGFQGCMR
+505 CNTSFGGFQGCMR

-528 MISVQQNVF
+528 MISVQQNF
-537 GNFSDLQIDLCGII
+537 SGNFSDLQIDLCGII

-566 QSWNNFYCDC
+566 QSWNSFYCNC
-576 DNTGYKG
+576 ANTGYRG

-646 SANRENPHTVFF
+646 NANRENPHTVFF

-670 INHAEHCEQELAYHC
+670 INHADHCEQEFAYHC

-725 GLEGS
+725 GLEGT

-784 LCHGDRTFWN
+784 LCRGDRTFWN

-848 SEVIFSFDVGNGPSE
+848 YEVIFSFDVGNGPNE
-863 VTVQSLTSLND
+863 VTVQSLTSLSD

-891 QVDQLPQRSCGAP
+891 QVDQLPQRSHSSP

-1036 TLNREEITFAFR
+1036 TLNTEAITFAFR

-1056 LYVSSFYQ
+1056 LYVSSFYK

-1077 QIRYKLDSHQDPDV
+1077 QFRYKLDSHKDPDV
-1091 FSINT
+1091 FSISI
-1096 KNMADGQLQHVKI
+1096 KGMADGQLQHVRM
-1109 NREEEMLFV
+1109 NREEEILFV

-1146 ILENSDVEE
+1146 ILENSDVDE

-1168 LSSVQFSHIA
+1168 LSSVQFNHIA
-1178 SLKAALHHSSS
+1178 PLKAALHHSSS

-1195 GRFTESNCGT
+1195 GRFIESNCGT
-1205 LTGADSTS
+1205 VTGADSTS

-1223 SGPIDEGELASTIR
+1223 SGPIDEGEPLDNAIR

-1251 FILALASMAHSHT
+1251 FILLCITAIAIR
-1264 IYKKKGIYSK
+1264 IYKKKSIYSK
-1274 NEAKGSENEDSA
+1274 NETKGSENEDSA
-1286 ESALKSEVSIQTL
+1286 ESALKSELSMQNTA
-1299 QQMNEIKRNTLLIG
+1299 NENQKEYFF
-1313 VHDLI
+1313 

>member
-1 MDSVT
+1 
-6 ESFLKLLF
+6 
-14 LLSVNNWHMAVA
+14 
-26 GNKYNCDDQLVSAL
+26 GNV
-40 PQSSFSSSSDLSS
+40 
-53 SHSPGFARLN
+53 
-63 RREGAGGWSPLVSN
+63 
-77 KYQWLQI
+77 
-84 DLGERTEITAVA
+84 
-96 TQGGYG
+96 
-102 SSDWVTSYL
+102 
-111 LMFSDSGQ
+111 
-119 NWKQYRQEESIWAFS
+119 
-134 GNTNADSVVYYK
+134 
-146 LQHSIK
+146 
-152 ARFLRFV
+152 
-159 PLDWNPNGRIGMRIE
+159 
-174 VYGCTYRSEV
+174 
-184 VGFDGK
+184 
-190 SCLIYTFN
+190 
-198 QKLMSA
+198 
-204 TKDAIS
+204 
-210 LKFKTMQSDG
+210 
-220 ILLHREG
+220 
-227 QNGDHTTLELIKGKL
+227 
-242 SLLINLGDT
+242 
-251 KTHPSNAQINITL
+251 
-264 GSLLDDQH
+264 
-272 WHSVLIEHF
+272 
-281 NNQVNFTVDKHTHHF
+281 
-296 HAKGEFNY
+296 
-304 LDLDYEISFGGIPV
+304 
-318 PGKSGTL
+318 
-325 SRKNF
+325 
-330 HGCFENIYYNGVNI
+330 
-344 IDLARRHKS
+344 
-353 QIYFVG
+353 
-359 NMSFSCLEPQ
+359 SFSCLEPQ

-389 QDEVL
+389 QDEVFV
-394 ISFQFRTWNKEGL
+394 SFQFRTWNKEGL

-413 HQASGGFL
+413 HHSSAGFL

-427 KVKISLHKPGKA
+427 RVKINLHKTGRV
-439 LSDITAGAGLN
+439 LSDIAAGAGLN

-455 SVSFSA
+455 SVSLSV
-461 KWNRITVIVDNDV
+461 KRNRISLRVDNDA
-474 TSSAHAYTP
+474 TSSAHASIP
-483 LQIYSGND
+483 LQIYSGD
-491 FYFGGCPNSGNISE
+491 VFYFGGCPSSGNISE
-505 CYTSFGGFQGCMR
+505 CNTSFGGFQGCMR

-523 NKAVD
+523 NKPVD
-528 MISVQQNVF
+528 MISVQQNGF
-537 GNFSDLQIDLCGII
+537 GNFSDLQIDLCGIT

-566 QSWNNFYCDC
+566 QSWNSFHCNCA
-576 DNTGYKG
+576 NTGYKG

-627 TDTTWTIIQHNN
+627 TDATWTIIQHNS

-670 INHAEHCEQELAYHC
+670 INLADHCEQELAYYC
-685 KKSRLLDKPDGMPL
+685 KKSRLLDKSDGMPL

-709 QTYWGGSLPA
+709 HTYWGGSLPA

-725 GLEGS
+725 GQEGS

-757 EHLPVTEIVITDTDR
+757 DHLPVTEIVITDTDR
-772 PNSEAAYKLGPL
+772 PNSEAAYRLGPL
-784 LCHGDRTFWN
+784 LCRGDRTFWN

-843 ELYSP
+843 ELHSP
-848 SEVIFSFDVGNGPSE
+848 HEVVFSFDVGNGPTE
-863 VTVQSLTSLND
+863 VTVQSHSSLND
-874 NQWHYVKAERNI
+874 NQWHYVKAERNV

-891 QVDQLPQRSCGAP
+891 QIDQLPQRSHSAP

-983 SCDCTFSAYAG
+983 SCDCTLSAYAG
-994 PFCKKEIS
+994 PFCKKGKHVS
-1002 AYFGTGTSVTYNF
+1002 AYFWTGTSVTYNF

-1036 TLNREEITFAFR
+1036 TLTKEAIMFAFR

-1056 LYVSSFYQ
+1056 LYVSSFYK
-1064 EYLSVILTRNGSL
+1064 EYLSVILTRNGDL

-1091 FSINT
+1091 FSISF

-1109 NREEEMLFV
+1109 NREEEMLSV

-1146 ILENSDVEE
+1146 ILENSDVDE

-1168 LSSVQFSHIA
+1168 LSSVQFNHIA
-1178 SLKAALHHSSS
+1178 PLKAALHHSSS
-1189 APVIVK
+1189 DPVIVK

-1223 SGPIDEGELASTIR
+1223 SGPIDEGKPLANAIR

-1251 FILALASMAHSHT
+1251 FILLCITAIAIR

-1286 ESALKSEVSIQTL
+1286 ESALKSELSMQNTA
-1299 QQMNEIKRNTLLIG
+1299 NENQKEYFF
-1313 VHDLI
+1313 

>member
-1 MDSVT
+1 MDSAA
-6 ESFLKLLF
+6 EIFLKLLF
-14 LLSVNNWHMAVA
+14 LLSVHNWHLATA
-26 GNKYNCDDQLVSAL
+26 GNAYNCDDQLVSAL
-40 PQSSFSSSSDLSS
+40 PQSSFSSSSELSS
-53 SHSPGFARLN
+53 SHSPGFAKLN

-111 LMFSDSGQ
+111 LMFSDSGR
-119 NWKQYRQEESIWAFS
+119 NWRQYRQEESSWAFS
-134 GNTNADSVVYYK
+134 GNMNADSVVYYK

-190 SCLIYTFN
+190 SYLIYTFN
-198 QKLMSA
+198 QKLMSEHV
-204 TKDAIS
+204 IS

-227 QNGDHTTLELIKGKL
+227 QNGDHITLGLIRGKL

-251 KTHPSNAQINITL
+251 KTHPSNAQINIKL
-264 GSLLDDQH
+264 GSLLDDQQ
-272 WHSVLIEHF
+272 WHSVLIEQF

-296 HAKGEFNY
+296 HSKGEFNY
-304 LDLDYEISFGGIPV
+304 LDLDYELSFGGMPV

-325 SRKNF
+325 SHGNF

-359 NMSFSCLEPQ
+359 NVSFSCSEPQ

-377 SSSYLALPGTSG
+377 PSSYLALPATSG
-389 QDEVL
+389 QDGAFV
-394 ISFQFRTWNKEGL
+394 SFQFRTWNKEGL
-407 LLSSKL
+407 LLSNKV
-413 HQASGGFL
+413 HQDSSGFL

-455 SVSFSA
+455 SVSLSV
-461 KWNRITVIVDNDV
+461 KRNRISIIVDNDV
-474 TSSAHAYTP
+474 TASSHASVP
-483 LQIYSGND
+483 LQIYSGD
-491 FYFGGCPNSGNISE
+491 AFYFGGCPTTGNISE
-505 CYTSFGGFQGCMR
+505 CNTSFGGFQGCMR
-518 LISIG
+518 LISID

-566 QSWNNFYCDC
+566 QSWNSFYCNC
-576 DNTGYKG
+576 TNTGYKG

-598 KHRGNTSGFY
+598 KHRGNTSGFF

-627 TDTTWTIIQHNN
+627 TDVTWTILQHNN

-685 KKSRLLDKPDGMPL
+685 KKSRLLDKQGKMPL
-699 SWWIGRTNET
+699 SWWIGRNNET

-719 VQKCAC
+719 VRKCTC
-725 GLEGS
+725 GLEGN

-741 ADRDEW
+741 SDRDEW

-757 EHLPVTEIVITDTDR
+757 DHLPVTEIVITDTDR

-784 LCHGDRTFWN
+784 LCRGDRTFWN

-812 ELSADVS
+812 ELSADIS

-848 SEVIFSFDVGNGPSE
+848 SEVLFSFDVGNGPSE
-863 VTVQSLTSLND
+863 VTVQTLTSLND

-891 QVDQLPQRSCGAP
+891 QVDQFPQRSHTAP

-962 CSSYGNLCHNGG
+962 CSSY
-974 KCREKYSGF
+974 
-983 SCDCTFSAYAG
+983 
-994 PFCKKEIS
+994 EIS

-1027 HASSFYADM
+1027 LASSFYADM
-1036 TLNREEITFAFR
+1036 TLNREAITFAFR

-1056 LYVSSFYQ
+1056 LYVSSFYK

-1077 QIRYKLDSHQDPDV
+1077 QIRYKLDSHQDPDI
-1091 FSINT
+1091 FSINL
-1096 KNMADGQLQHVKI
+1096 KSMADGQLQHVKI
-1109 NREEEMLFV
+1109 DREEEMLFV

-1123 ERMKFILSSGTE
+1123 ERMEFVLISGTE

-1146 ILENSDVEE
+1146 ILENSDVDE

-1168 LSSVQFSHIA
+1168 LSSVQFNHVA
-1178 SLKAALHHSSS
+1178 PLKAALHHSSS
-1189 APVIVK
+1189 APIIVK
-1195 GRFTESNCGT
+1195 GRLTESSCGT
-1205 LTGADSTS
+1205 LTGSDSTS

-1223 SGPIDEGELASTIR
+1223 SGPINEGEPLANAIR
-1237 SDSAI
+1237 NDSAI

-1251 FILALASMAHSHT
+1251 FILICITAIAIR
-1264 IYKKKGIYSK
+1264 IYKKNGIYSK

-1286 ESALKSEVSIQTL
+1286 ESALKSELSMQNTA
-1299 QQMNEIKRNTLLIG
+1299 NENQKEYFF
-1313 VHDLI
+1313 

>member
-6 ESFLKLLF
+6 EIFFKLLF
-14 LLSVNNWHMAVA
+14 LLSVHNWKTIVA

-40 PQSSFSSSSDLSS
+40 PQSSFSSSSELSS

-63 RREGAGGWSPLVSN
+63 RRDGAGGWSPLVSN

-84 DLGERTEITAVA
+84 DFGERTEITAVA

-111 LMFSDSGQ
+111 LMFSDSGR
-119 NWKQYRQEESIWAFS
+119 NWKQYHQEEIIWAFS
-134 GNTNADSVVYYK
+134 GNTNADSVVHNK
-146 LQHSIK
+146 LQHSIN

-184 VGFDGK
+184 ADFDGK
-190 SCLIYTFN
+190 SCLLYRFN
-198 QKLMSA
+198 EKSMSA
-204 TKDAIS
+204 LKDVIS
-210 LKFKTMQSDG
+210 LKFKTMQRDG
-220 ILLHREG
+220 ILLHRGG
-227 QNGDHTTLELIKGKL
+227 QNGDHITLQLVKGKL
-242 SLLINLGDT
+242 SLFINLGDA
-251 KTHPSNAQINITL
+251 KIHSANGQINITL

-281 NNQVNFTVDKHTHHF
+281 NNQVNFTVDKHSHHF
-296 HAKGEFNY
+296 HAKGEFSY
-304 LDLDYEISFGGIPV
+304 LDLDYELSFGGIPV

-325 SRKNF
+325 PLKNF
-330 HGCFENIYYNGVNI
+330 HGCFENLYYNGVNV
-344 IDLARRHKS
+344 IDLAKRHKP
-353 QIYFVG
+353 QIYIMG
-359 NMSFSCLEPQ
+359 NISFSCSEPQ
-369 VVPVTFLS
+369 MVPVTFLS

-389 QDEVL
+389 QDEVS

-413 HQASGGFL
+413 HQTSGGLL

-427 KVKISLHKPGKA
+427 KVKMSIYKPGKA
-439 LSDITAGAGLN
+439 QSDITAGAGLN

-455 SVSFSA
+455 SISLSA
-461 KWNRITVIVDNDV
+461 KRSRMSLMVDNDV
-474 TSSAHAYTP
+474 TSSAHAAVP
-483 LQIYSGND
+483 IHIYSGD
-491 FYFGGCPNSGNISE
+491 TYYFGGCPNNGDSSE
-505 CYTSFGGFQGCMR
+505 CKSPFAGFQGCMR
-518 LISIG
+518 LITTG

-528 MISVQQNVF
+528 LISVQQNSL
-537 GNFSDLQIDLCGII
+537 GNFSNLQIDLCGII
-551 DRCLPNYCEHGGECS
+551 DRCLPNYCEHSGECT
-566 QSWNNFYCDC
+566 QAWNSFYCNC
-576 DNTGYKG
+576 TNTGYTG
-583 ATCHYPIYEQ
+583 STCHYSIYEQ

-598 KHRGNTSGFY
+598 KHTGNTSGFY
-608 NIDSDGSGP
+608 YIDSDGSGP

-639 TNLTRVK
+639 MDLTRVK
-646 SANRENPHTVFF
+646 NANRENPHTVFF
-658 KYSASLDQLQAT
+658 KYTATLEQLQAT
-670 INHAEHCEQELAYHC
+670 INYAEYCEQKLAYHC
-685 KKSRLLDKPDGMPL
+685 KKSRLLNKQDGIPL
-699 SWWIGRTNET
+699 SWWVGRTNET
-709 QTYWGGSLPA
+709 QTYWGGSLPD

-730 CIDSQHYCNCD
+730 CIDSQRYCNCD
-741 ADRDEW
+741 ADRNEW
-747 TNDTGFLSYK
+747 ANDTGFLSYK

-784 LCHGDRTFWN
+784 LCRGDRTFWN
-794 SASFNTETSYL
+794 SASFNTEASYL

-819 FFFKTTASSGV
+819 FFFKTTASSGM
-830 FLENLGIQDFIRI
+830 FLENLGIKDFIRI
-843 ELYSP
+843 ELHSP
-848 SEVIFSFDVGNGPSE
+848 SEVTFSFDVGNGPFE
-863 VTVQSLTSLND
+863 VTVQSPTPLND
-874 NQWHYVKAERNI
+874 NQWHYVRAERNI
-886 KEASL
+886 KEALL
-891 QVDQLPQRSCGAP
+891 QVDQLPQRTLTAP
-904 PDGHIRLQLNSQLF
+904 SDGHIRLQLNSQLF

-939 GMALDLE
+939 GIALDLE

-974 KCREKYSGF
+974 KCREKYNGF
-983 SCDCTFSAYAG
+983 SCDCTFSAYTG

-1002 AYFGTGTSVTYNF
+1002 AYFGAGTSVVYNF

-1036 TLNREEITFAFR
+1036 TLIREVITFTFR

-1056 LYVSSFYQ
+1056 LYVSSFYK
-1064 EYLSVILTRNGSL
+1064 EYLSVILAKNGSL

-1091 FSINT
+1091 FSISV
-1096 KNMADGQLQHVKI
+1096 KSMADGLLHHIKI

-1118 EVNQN
+1118 EINQN
-1123 ERMKFILSSGTE
+1123 ERMQFILSSGTE
-1135 FNAIKSLTLGK
+1135 FNAIKSLVLGK
-1146 ILENSDVEE
+1146 ILESNDVDQD
-1155 ETMKANSQGFIGC
+1155 TMKANSQGFIGC
-1168 LSSVQFSHIA
+1168 LSSVQFNHFA
-1178 SLKAALHHSSS
+1178 PLKAALHHTSS

-1205 LTGADSTS
+1205 STGADSTS

-1223 SGPIDEGELASTIR
+1223 SGPIDEGEPLANAIR

-1251 FILALASMAHSHT
+1251 FILLCIAAIAVR
-1264 IYKKKGIYSK
+1264 IYKKKSVYKK
-1274 NEAKGSENEDSA
+1274 NEAKGSQNEDSA
-1286 ESALKSEVSIQTL
+1286 ETALKCELSMQNTV
-1299 QQMNEIKRNTLLIG
+1299 NENQKEYFF
-1313 VHDLI
+1313 

>member
-1 MDSVT
+1 MHV
-6 ESFLKLLF
+6 
-14 LLSVNNWHMAVA
+14 
-26 GNKYNCDDQLVSAL
+26 Q
-40 PQSSFSSSSDLSS
+40 
-53 SHSPGFARLN
+53 
-63 RREGAGGWSPLVSN
+63 
-77 KYQWLQI
+77 
-84 DLGERTEITAVA
+84 
-96 TQGGYG
+96 
-102 SSDWVTSYL
+102 
-111 LMFSDSGQ
+111 
-119 NWKQYRQEESIWAFS
+119 
-134 GNTNADSVVYYK
+134 
-146 LQHSIK
+146 
-152 ARFLRFV
+152 
-159 PLDWNPNGRIGMRIE
+159 
-174 VYGCTYRSEV
+174 
-184 VGFDGK
+184 
-190 SCLIYTFN
+190 
-198 QKLMSA
+198 
-204 TKDAIS
+204 
-210 LKFKTMQSDG
+210 
-220 ILLHREG
+220 EG
-227 QNGDHTTLELIKGKL
+227 QNGDHITLELLKGKL
-242 SLLINLGDT
+242 SLLINLGDD
-251 KTHPSNAQINITL
+251 KTHSSNTQINITL

-304 LDLDYEISFGGIPV
+304 LALDYELSFGGIPV
-318 PGKSGTL
+318 PGKSGAL
-325 SRKNF
+325 SRRNF
-330 HGCFENIYYNGVNI
+330 HGCFENIYYNGVSI
-344 IDLARRHKS
+344 IDLARRHRS
-353 QIYFVG
+353 QISFVG
-359 NMSFSCLEPQ
+359 NISFLCLEPQ
-369 VVPVTFLS
+369 VIPVTFLS
-377 SSSYLALPGTSG
+377 SRSYLALPGTSG
-389 QDEVL
+389 QEEIS

-407 LLSSKL
+407 LLSSKV
-413 HQASGGFL
+413 HRSSGGFL

-427 KVKISLHKPGKA
+427 KVKINLHKPGKT
-439 LSDITAGAGLN
+439 LSDISAGAGLN

-455 SVSFSA
+455 SVFFSA
-461 KWNRITVIVDNDV
+461 KRNRISLIVDNDM
-474 TSSAHAYTP
+474 TSSVHASIS
-483 LQIYSGND
+483 LQIYSAD
-491 FYFGGCPNSGNISE
+491 TFYFGAPGFMFLSGCPNIGNNSE
-505 CYTSFGGFQGCMR
+505 CKSSFGGFQGCMR

-528 MISVQQNVF
+528 MNSVQKNIF

-566 QSWNNFYCDC
+566 QTWNSFYCNC
-576 DNTGYKG
+576 TNTGYKG

-627 TDTTWTIIQHNN
+627 TDATWTIIQHNN

-646 SANRENPHTVFF
+646 SAKRENPHTVIF
-658 KYSASLDQLQAT
+658 KYSASLDQLQAA

-685 KKSRLLDKPDGMPL
+685 KKSRLLDKTDGLPL

-709 QTYWGGSLPA
+709 QTYWGGSSPT

-725 GLEGS
+725 GIEGS

-741 ADRDEW
+741 ADRNEW

-772 PNSEAAYKLGPL
+772 PNSEAAYRLGPL
-784 LCHGDRTFWN
+784 LCRGDRAFWN

-805 HFPTFHG
+805 HFPTLHG

-886 KEASL
+886 KDASL
-891 QVDQLPQRSCGAP
+891 QVDQLPQKFHAAP

-974 KCREKYSGF
+974 KCREKYNGF
-983 SCDCTFSAYAG
+983 SCDCSFSAYAG

-1002 AYFGTGTSVTYNF
+1002 AYFGTGSSVIYNF
-1015 QEYYTL
+1015 QEYYTFT
-1021 AKNSSS
+1021 KNSSS

-1036 TLNREEITFAFR
+1036 TLSRETITLAFR

-1056 LYVSSFYQ
+1056 LYVSSFYK

-1091 FSINT
+1091 FTTNFKS
-1096 KNMADGQLQHVKI
+1096 MADGQLHHVKI
-1109 NREEEMLFV
+1109 DREEEMLLV

-1135 FNAIKSLTLGK
+1135 FNAIKSLILGK
-1146 ILENSDVEE
+1146 ILENSDVDE
-1155 ETMKANSQGFIGC
+1155 ETMKANSQGFTGC
-1168 LSSVQFSHIA
+1168 LSSVQFNHIA
-1178 SLKAALHHSSS
+1178 PLKSALHHGSS
-1189 APVIVK
+1189 APIIVK
-1195 GRFTESNCGT
+1195 GRFTESSCGT
-1205 LTGADSTS
+1205 LTGADSTL

-1223 SGPIDEGELASTIR
+1223 SGPIDEGEPLNNASR
-1237 SDSAI
+1237 NDSAI

-1251 FILALASMAHSHT
+1251 FIVLCITAIAIR
-1264 IYKKKGIYSK
+1264 IYKKKSIYSK
-1274 NEAKGSENEDSA
+1274 NETKESENEDSA
-1286 ESALKSEVSIQTL
+1286 ESALKSELSTQ
-1299 QQMNEIKRNTLLIG
+1299 NTASENQKEYFF
-1313 VHDLI
+1313 

>member
-1 MDSVT
+1 MIVNMDSVT
-6 ESFLKLLF
+6 EIFLKLLF
-14 LLSVNNWHMAVA
+14 LLSVHRQHMAVA
-26 GNKYNCDDQLVSAL
+26 GNKYNCDDQLVPAL
-40 PQSSFSSSSDLSS
+40 PQSSFSSSSELSS

-63 RREGAGGWSPLVSN
+63 RREGAGGWSPLASN

-119 NWKQYRQEESIWAFS
+119 NWKHYRQEESIWAFS

-159 PLDWNPNGRIGMRIE
+159 PLDWNPNGRIGMRVE

-190 SCLIYTFN
+190 SCLIYTLN
-198 QKLMSA
+198 KKLINA
-204 TKDAIS
+204 LKDVIS

-227 QNGDHTTLELIKGKL
+227 QNGDHITMELTKGKL

-296 HAKGEFNY
+296 HAKGEFSY
-304 LDLDYEISFGGIPV
+304 LDLDYE
-318 PGKSGTL
+318 
-325 SRKNF
+325 
-330 HGCFENIYYNGVNI
+330 
-344 IDLARRHKS
+344 
-353 QIYFVG
+353 G

-377 SSSYLALPGTSG
+377 SSSFLALQGTSG
-389 QDEVL
+389 QDEVFV
-394 ISFQFRTWNKEGL
+394 SFEFRTWNKEGL

-413 HQASGGFL
+413 HQSSGGFL

-427 KVKISLHKPGKA
+427 RIKINLHKTGRV
-439 LSDITAGAGLN
+439 LSDIATGAGLN

-455 SVSFSA
+455 SVSLSV
-461 KWNRITVIVDNDV
+461 KRSRISVRVDNDV
-474 TSSAHAYTP
+474 TTSAHAFIP
-483 LQIYSGND
+483 LQIYSD
-491 FYFGGCPNSGNISE
+491 VFYFGGCPSSGNISE
-505 CYTSFGGFQGCMR
+505 CNTSFGGFQGCMQH
-518 LISIG
+518 ISIG

-528 MISVQQNVF
+528 VISIQQNGF
-537 GNFSDLQIDLCGII
+537 GNFSDLLIDLCGIT

-566 QSWNNFYCDC
+566 QSWNSFHCNCA
-576 DNTGYKG
+576 NTGYKG

-627 TDTTWTIIQHNN
+627 TDATWTIIQHNS

-670 INHAEHCEQELAYHC
+670 INLADHCEQELAYYC
-685 KKSRLLDKPDGMPL
+685 KKSRLLDKSDGMPL

-709 QTYWGGSLPA
+709 HTYWGGSLPA

-725 GLEGS
+725 GLQGS

-747 TNDTGFLSYK
+747 TNYTGFLSYK
-757 EHLPVTEIVITDTDR
+757 DHLPVTEIVITDTDR

-784 LCHGDRTFWN
+784 LCRGDRTFWN

-812 ELSADVS
+812 EFSADVS
-819 FFFKTTASSGV
+819 FFFKTIASSGV

-843 ELYSP
+843 ELQSP
-848 SEVIFSFDVGNGPSE
+848 SEVAFSFDVGNGPSE
-863 VTVQSLTSLND
+863 VVVQSHNSLND
-874 NQWHYVKAERNI
+874 NQWHYVKAERNV

-891 QVDQLPQRSCGAP
+891 QIDQLPQRSQSAP

-925 QKGFLGCIRSLQLN
+925 QKGFLGCIRSLRLN

-1002 AYFGTGTSVTYNF
+1002 AYFWTGTSVTYNF

-1036 TLNREEITFAFR
+1036 TLAREAITFAFR

-1056 LYVSSFYQ
+1056 LYVSSFYK

-1091 FSINT
+1091 FSISF
-1096 KNMADGQLQHVKI
+1096 KSMADGQLQHVKI
-1109 NREEEMLFV
+1109 NREEETLFV

-1135 FNAIKSLTLGK
+1135 LNAIKSLTLGK
-1146 ILENSDVEE
+1146 ILENSDVDEE
-1155 ETMKANSQGFIGC
+1155 IIKANSQGFVGC
-1168 LSSVQFSHIA
+1168 LSSVQFNHIA
-1178 SLKAALHHSSS
+1178 PLKAALHHSSS

-1195 GRFTESNCGT
+1195 GRFTESSCGA

-1223 SGPIDEGELASTIR
+1223 SGPIDEGKPLANAIR

-1251 FILALASMAHSHT
+1251 FIVLCITAIAIR

-1286 ESALKSEVSIQTL
+1286 ESALKSELSMQNTA
-1299 QQMNEIKRNTLLIG
+1299 NENQKEYFF
-1313 VHDLI
+1313 

>member
-6 ESFLKLLF
+6 EIFLKLLF
-14 LLSVNNWHMAVA
+14 LLSLHNWHTAVA
-26 GNKYNCDDQLVSAL
+26 GNKDNCDDQLVSAL
-40 PQSSFSSSSDLSS
+40 PQSSFSSSSELSS

-111 LMFSDSGQ
+111 LMFSDGGR

-204 TKDAIS
+204 LKDVIS

-227 QNGDHTTLELIKGKL
+227 QNGDHITLELIKGKL

-304 LDLDYEISFGGIPV
+304 LDLDYELSFGGIPV

-325 SRKNF
+325 SHRNF

-389 QDEVL
+389 QDEVF

-421 LYLSDG
+421 LHLSDG

-455 SVSFSA
+455 SVWFSV
-461 KWNRITVIVDNDV
+461 KRNRISVIVDNDV
-474 TSSAHAYTP
+474 TSSAHASIP
-483 LQIYSGND
+483 LQIYSGD
-491 FYFGGCPNSGNISE
+491 AFYFGGCPSSGNISE
-505 CYTSFGGFQGCMR
+505 CNTSFGGFQGCMR

-566 QSWNNFYCDC
+566 QSWNSFYCNC
-576 DNTGYKG
+576 ANTGYKG
-583 ATCHYPIYEQ
+583 ATCHFPIYEQ

-598 KHRGNTSGFY
+598 KHRGNNSGFY

-617 LGPFLVYCNM
+617 LRPFLVYCNM
-627 TDTTWTIIQHNN
+627 TDTTWTIVQHNN

-685 KKSRLLDKPDGMPL
+685 KKSRLLDKPDGLPL
-699 SWWIGRTNET
+699 TWWIGRTNET

-784 LCHGDRTFWN
+784 LCRGDRTFWN

-848 SEVIFSFDVGNGPSE
+848 SEVIFSFDVGNGPRE

-891 QVDQLPQRSCGAP
+891 QVDQLPQRSHGAP

-962 CSSYGNLCHNGG
+962 CSSYGSLCHNGG
-974 KCREKYSGF
+974 KCREKYNGF

-1036 TLNREEITFAFR
+1036 TLNSEAITFAFR

-1056 LYVSSFYQ
+1056 LYVNSFYK

-1077 QIRYKLDSHQDPDV
+1077 QIRYKLDSHQNPDV
-1091 FSINT
+1091 FGINI

-1146 ILENSDVEE
+1146 ILENSDVDED
-1155 ETMKANSQGFIGC
+1155 TMKANSQGFTGC
-1168 LSSVQFSHIA
+1168 LSSVQFNHIA
-1178 SLKAALHHSSS
+1178 PLKAALHHSSS

-1223 SGPIDEGELASTIR
+1223 SGPIDEGEPLANAIR

-1251 FILALASMAHSHT
+1251 FILLCITAIAIR

-1274 NEAKGSENEDSA
+1274 NESKGSENEDSA
-1286 ESALKSEVSIQTL
+1286 ESALKSELSMQNTA
-1299 QQMNEIKRNTLLIG
+1299 NENQKEYFF
-1313 VHDLI
+1313 